1 MKLNDKVKLFR
12 ENKRLSQESIAFEL
26 GLSQSQYS
34 RRESGNIKF
43 NSDEVLKL
51 TKILEVSL
59 DNLFSDI
66 IIVLN
71 NNNQKS
77 GVFGNNICI
86 PEELISQYQ
95 LRIQEKDELILFL
108 KEKIKYLEENK

>member
-1 MKLNDKVKLFR
+1 M
-12 ENKRLSQESIAFEL
+12 I
-26 GLSQSQYS
+26 QSQYS

-51 TKILEVSL
+51 TKTFEVSL
-59 DNLFSDI
+59 DELFGYD

-71 NNNQKS
+71 NNNQKC
-77 GVFGNNICI
+77 GDFGNNIYI
-86 PEELISQYQ
+86 PKELISQYQ

-108 KEKIKYLEENK
+108 KERNN